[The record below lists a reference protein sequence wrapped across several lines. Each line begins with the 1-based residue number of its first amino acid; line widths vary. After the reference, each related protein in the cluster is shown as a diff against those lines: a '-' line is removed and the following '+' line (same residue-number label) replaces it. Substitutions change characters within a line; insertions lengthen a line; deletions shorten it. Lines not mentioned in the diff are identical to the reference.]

1 MKSMNQ
7 SPKNK
12 RVCDTLSRQLSHKQG
27 FPIED
32 VWNTDNAISRLLV
45 PRLQAFKALDKHG
58 YPPDMGNMRKWN
70 NTIQKMI
77 DAFELLKCDGV
88 YSEEENRAIE
98 YGLDLFR
105 KYYRNL
111 WD

>member
-1 MKSMNQ
+1 MKY
-7 SPKNK
+7 
-12 RVCDTLSRQLSHKQG
+12 DY
-27 FPIED
+27 PIED
-32 VWNTDNAISRLLV
+32 VWNTYHLLAQCIV

-58 YPPDMGNMRKWN
+58 FCPDFRDMQEWN

-77 DAFELLKCDGV
+77 DAFELTKNNSSLSDT
-88 YSEEENRAIE
+88 EQAIVTE
-98 YGLDLFR
+98 GLELFA